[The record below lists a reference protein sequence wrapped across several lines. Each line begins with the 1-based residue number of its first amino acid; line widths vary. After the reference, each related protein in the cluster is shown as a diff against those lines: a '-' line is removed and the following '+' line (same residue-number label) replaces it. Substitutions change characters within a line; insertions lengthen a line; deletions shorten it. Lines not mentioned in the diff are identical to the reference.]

1 MSERISVDIQDGV
14 ADVRLTRSDKMNALD
29 DQMFKA
35 LIETGQRMKTEKGI
49 RAVVLSGEGRAFCA
63 GLDMGNFGKMAK
75 SNDDSG
81 SKSNKKRNALA
92 PRTHGVANRAQYAA
106 WVWREVPVPVIAA
119 VHGVAFSGGF
129 QVCLGADI
137 RYVAPDTKMSIMEI
151 KWGLVPDMSI
161 TQTLRD
167 IMPMDVAKELQLP
180 VDCTDFE
187 QMNKVFKKQKNI
199 DAVIHFAAFKSVEES
214 VRQPDKYFSNN
225 IGSLETLINLMNSH
239 NVNNIIFSSS
249 CTVYGTPEFLPVNE
263 LAPFGK
269 AESPYGETKQLCEKL
284 IEDSEINSISLRY
297 FNPVG
302 SHPTSLIGDCSADK
316 PNNLVPII
324 CEVASGKRESMQIF
338 GNDYNTIDGTCV
350 RDYIH
355 VVDLAKAHVMAVNH
369 ILNRTK
375 IKTAYNLGVGKGVS
389 VQEVIDSFQKVNN
402 LEISYELGPR
412 RAGDVEKIYSD
423 NTKIN
428 DELGWFPVMSFESAL
443 VTAWNWEKLQNL

>member
-1 MSERISVDIQDGV
+1 M
-14 ADVRLTRSDKMNALD
+14 
-29 DQMFKA
+29 
-35 LIETGQRMKTEKGI
+35 
-49 RAVVLSGEGRAFCA
+49 
-63 GLDMGNFGKMAK
+63 
-75 SNDDSG
+75 
-81 SKSNKKRNALA
+81 NKKNILVTGGAGYIGSHTLVELYNSGFN
-92 PRTHGVANRAQYAA
+92 PVVVDNLSNTSYNNIIGVEQ
-106 WVWREVPVPVIAA
+106 I
-119 VHGVAFSGGF
+119 
-129 QVCLGADI
+129 
-137 RYVAPDTKMSIMEI
+137 I
-151 KWGLVPDMSI
+151 KRKIDFY
-161 TQTLRD
+161 
-167 IMPMDVAKELQLP
+167 E

-225 IGSLETLINLMNSH
+225 IGSLETLIDLMNSH
-239 NVNNIIFSSS
+239 NINNIIFSSS

-284 IEDSEINSISLRY
+284 IEKSAINSISLRY

-302 SHPTSLIGDCSADK
+302 SHPSGLIGDRSADK
-316 PNNLVPII
+316 PNNLIPII
-324 CEVASGKRESMQIF
+324 CEVASSKSRSMQIF
-338 GNDYNTIDGTCV
+338 GNNYNTPDGTCI

-369 ILNRTK
+369 VLNNTK

-389 VQEVIDSFQKVNN
+389 VLEVIDSFQKVNN

-443 VTAWNWEKLQNL
+443 ESAWNWEKLKN